1 MRLVLFLLIS
11 IYLVA
16 SDFKNLSVSDFT
28 SLVSKQ
34 SNKAIYIDSDINS
47 SISLY
52 VPNYI
57 KEKDLFNVYKST
69 ILKSG
74 LTIKKIG
81 SLYYITS
88 KIISKP
94 KYHLYTIHLK
104 NFVYPSIKSFLK
116 ELKLNSIYFETS
128 NSFSFTSTSKVYKS
142 ILKVVKSIDIPLQQ
156 LKFKITIFSTNLD
169 ILKDKGFN
177 LSAYAKSNPNNINV
191 SYFLNLITMP
201 YTLSN
206 NLVTNSK
213 IGFYSVL
220 KFLTQK
226 GYTTITNSQILTALS
241 AKKVVFTS
249 SKNIPYLSSVVTNSQ
264 SSQQVT
270 QNLSYKDV
278 GLKVVLIPYIKDNNI
293 LLNLNLTSEDL
304 ISNNDN
310 KPLTNKKT
318 ITSVYKLKKGQIL
331 IISGFNSTT
340 SSSTH
345 FGVPFIENIPYV
357 GKIFKY
363 DSKSE
368 NHSILTISIE
378 AL

>member
-1 MRLVLFLLIS
+1 MRLILFLLLS
-11 IYLVA
+11 VYLVA
-16 SDFKNLSVSDFT
+16 SDFKNVSVNDFI
-28 SLVSKQ
+28 SIVSKQ
-34 SNKAIYIDSDINS
+34 SNKAIYLDSDINS

-52 VPNYI
+52 VPNHI
-57 KEKDLFNVYKST
+57 REKDLFRVFKST
-69 ILKSG
+69 LKKSG

-81 SLYYITS
+81 SLYYVTS
-88 KIISKP
+88 QTILKP
-94 KYHLYTIHLK
+94 KNHLYTIHLN
-104 NFVYPSIKSFLK
+104 NFVYPSIKPFLK
-116 ELKLNSIYFETS
+116 ELNIKSTYFETS
-128 NSFSFTSTSKVYKS
+128 NTFSFSTTPKVYKS
-142 ILKVVKSIDIPLQQ
+142 ILKVVNSVDVPLQQ

-177 LSAYAKSNPNNINV
+177 LSAYARSYPNSSNV
-191 SYFLNLITMP
+191 TYFLNLITMP

-206 NLVTNSK
+206 NLVSNARL
-213 IGFYSVL
+213 GFYSVL

-226 GYTTITNSQILTALS
+226 GYTTITNSQILTALN

-270 QNLSYKDV
+270 QNLNYKDV
-278 GLKVVLIPYIKDNNI
+278 GLKVILTPYIKDNTI
-293 LLNLNLTSEDL
+293 LLNLDLKSEDL
-304 ISNNDN
+304 ISNTDN
-310 KPLTNKKT
+310 KPITNKKT
-318 ITSVYKLKKGQIL
+318 ISSVYKLKKGQIL

-340 SSSTH
+340 STDNH
-345 FGVPFIENIPYV
+345 FGVPFVENIPYV

-363 DSKSE
+363 DTKSN